1 MVLRYLKL
9 WLAFFKNSLT
19 RDMEFKTNFIGDL
32 FIDTIFYG
40 SMYFFW
46 SIIFSYVGV
55 LGDFSKEAV
64 IIFLIVMYLTDTVF
78 VFFFGGNTFNL
89 NMMVIKGDLDL
100 VLIKPVNP
108 QFFMSLRYVAS
119 YSIVSFIILF
129 SLLLKLV
136 FDYHGYLSIIN
147 FIIFI
152 CSFILGIIIFYAV
165 EFIISCLV
173 FWYRNFSVGGWLA
186 SEVTKYSRRPDSIY
200 KGKFRRIVF
209 SIFPMAMITSVPA
222 RVLIFGP
229 DKQLLLSQLLVT
241 IIFLLFAN
249 FIWNRGLKLY
259 ESASS

>member
-32 FIDTIFYG
+32 LIDTIFYG

-55 LGDFSKEAV
+55 LGDFSQEAV

-78 VFFFGGNTFNL
+78 VFFFGANTFNL